1 MPSGTILIDT
11 GPLVALFDRREE
23 HYEACRQEARALP
36 GRLYTCLP
44 VITEAAY
51 LLNRCD
57 SRLVRMLLDAVA
69 DGVYKLLP
77 LDQGDFP
84 HINGLMRKYQDLALD
99 FADAALMHIAD
110 RDDIDTVFTLDRRDF
125 HVYQTSKGRSL
136 TIIP

>member
-1 MPSGTILIDT
+1 MPSGMILIDT
-11 GPLVALFDRREE
+11 GPLVALFDHHEE
-23 HYEACRQEARALP
+23 HYEACCQEARALP

-57 SRLVRMLLDAVA
+57 SRLVRMLFDAVA

-77 LDQGDFP
+77 LDQDDFSQ
-84 HINGLMRKYQDLALD
+84 INGLMRKYQDLALD